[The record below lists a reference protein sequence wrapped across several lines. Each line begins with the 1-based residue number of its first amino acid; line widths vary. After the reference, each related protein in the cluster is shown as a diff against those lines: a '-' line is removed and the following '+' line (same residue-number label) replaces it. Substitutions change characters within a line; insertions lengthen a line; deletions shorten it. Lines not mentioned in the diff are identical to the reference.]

1 MNLKQ
6 FKTDIPNLIAIMK
19 EKHKIFIINL
29 GLIIGAFCN
38 HSIKKRQA
46 SEKKADMF

>member
-1 MNLKQ
+1 MSLKQ

-29 GLIIGAFCN
+29 GSIIGAFCI
-38 HSIKKRQA
+38 HSIKKRPA
-46 SEKKADMF
+46 SKKKADTF